1 MENQKV
7 HGNSCIVNNTCWHE
21 DMEQTIKPREYTYY
35 LMSNNEFA
43 NIEEPSTTTKY
54 NNKTLVIQLI
64 SVRLTIK
71 QQMKP

>member
-1 MENQKV
+1 
-7 HGNSCIVNNTCWHE
+7 
-21 DMEQTIKPREYTYY
+21 
-35 LMSNNEFA
+35 MSNNEFA